1 MNVNWTIVGQSI
13 TFFVFVWFC
22 HKFIWPLLIAAMR
35 ERQKTIADGIENA
48 VKAQAEL
55 DNAKAGAE
63 DALKEARGEAQHIID
78 QARSQA
84 ASMIEDAKTEAQ
96 AEGERMKEA
105 AMGEVELEVNRARE
119 ALRGQVAAL
128 AVSGAER
135 IIESSVDRNQHGAIL
150 DKLAAEL

>member
-22 HKFIWPLLIAAMR
+22 HKFIWPLLISAMR

-55 DNAKAGAE
+55 ENAKTGAD
-63 DALKEARGEAQHIID
+63 DALKEARGEAQQIID

-96 AEGERMKEA
+96 VEGERIKEA
-105 AMGEVELEVNRARE
+105 ALGEVELEVNRARE
-119 ALRGQVAAL
+119 ALRSQVAAL

-135 IIESSVDRNQHGAIL
+135 IIESSVDRNQHSAIL